1 MIFHI
6 VTSRHATI
14 NFTMDGYNFS
24 VLHPCCICTMMAIGP
39 SNDSNRVVPLPLL
52 YSCSSSCSCSFCSC
66 SCSCSF
72 CSCSCSCSCSCQSC
86 FTLYI
91 NFLKNTAS
99 KANRSTSYSPADPSL
114 CISHACGARMLAVFS
129 AFQLPTPSRFFLSLL
144 WFPRFLHRAPSI
156 SPTSSVLPTP
166 QPCPSAI
173 LRQAKRHAA
182 QRASASRALIPPPPA
197 ATSPL
202 CSRAACLATPLAA
215 SLYLQSVCFLP
226 WRALAAAQ

>member
-1 MIFHI
+1 MIFSI

-14 NFTMDGYNFS
+14 NFTTSNGWVQFLCAAS
-24 VLHPCCICTMMAIGP
+24 VLHLHDDDFGP

-52 YSCSSSCSCSFCSC
+52 SSCSCSSCYSSC
-66 SCSCSF
+66 SCSCT
-72 CSCSCSCSCSCQSC
+72 SCL
-86 FTLYI
+86 TLYI
-91 NFLKNTAS
+91 NFLKNATS
-99 KANRSTSYSPADPSL
+99 KANRFTSYSPADPSL
-114 CISHACGARMLAVFS
+114 CISHACGARTLAVFS

-144 WFPRFLHRAPSI
+144 WLPRFLHRVPSI

-173 LRQAKRHAA
+173 PRQAKRHAA

-202 CSRAACLATPLAA
+202 CSRAACRAMPLAA